1 MGEHLE
7 SPARIVLAVFMIG
20 NLLEMGLRLTLTET
34 RSALRDIRFTGTTL
48 IWAFVVG
55 PALAVVLTR
64 ILPLE
69 RPYAIG
75 LLLLAMAPC
84 APALPAAAARV
95 RGDVA
100 HAAAFMLL
108 ACAGT
113 VIVMPLAVPILVE
126 GSTADAWTIAR
137 PMLSLIVTPLLAGI
151 VIHAESARI
160 AARLRPIVRTVTM
173 VATLL
178 LLIVVTLVHGGEFAG
193 TVGTYA
199 IAAQMT
205 FLGLTTAGAYV
216 LARDL
221 PESQRS
227 VLALGLCTRNIGAAA
242 APLYA
247 AAGIDRRA
255 VVMVALAVPTTV
267 VSSVIAT
274 RWLAR
279 RADERRAADGGRR
292 S

>member
-1 MGEHLE
+1 MGAHLE
-7 SPARIVLAVFMIG
+7 SVARIVIAVFMIG
-20 NLLEMGLRLTLTET
+20 NLLEMGLLLTLTET
-34 RSALRDIRFTGTTL
+34 RSALRDIRFTSTAL
-48 IWAFVVG
+48 VWAFVVG

-84 APALPAAAARV
+84 APALPAAVARA
-95 RGDVA
+95 RGDAA

-113 VIVMPLAVPILVE
+113 AIVLPLAVPVLVE

-151 VIHAESARI
+151 VIRAESARV
-160 AARLRPIVRTVTM
+160 AARLQPVVRTATV
-173 VATLL
+173 VATLML
-178 LLIVVTLVHGGEFAG
+178 LVVVTLMHGGEFVGA
-193 TVGTYA
+193 VGTYA
-199 IAAQMT
+199 IAAQMV

-216 LARDL
+216 LAGTL

-267 VSSVIAT
+267 MSSVIAT

-279 RADERRAADGGRR
+279 RAEEGCAPDGGQR
-292 S
+292 